1 MLLHFLL
8 VLCSIQWRFHT
19 LNVVYS
25 TLLLNVVAD
34 IYSDFPRTSDKVGW
48 MNYLAFYEA
57 NLWNCKVALKC
68 NHWTPRCDLCLSST
82 SCAISGI
89 VHVRTKA
96 CGKLHAE
103 ITCWIL
109 ILWNRGLFKL
119 LNQTKRNINIHACL
133 GETKIFFPVKPSH
146 LNMEVHL
153 KKKYSINSNLKS
165 ILTSCIQDRLSH
177 ISDFLLSEL
186 QGCILQFRV

>member
-1 MLLHFLL
+1 MLYS
-8 VLCSIQWRFHT
+8 VKISYSKCS
-19 LNVVYS
+19 YS

-68 NHWTPRCDLCLSST
+68 ITELRDVTCVSPQQ
-82 SCAISGI
+82 A
-89 VHVRTKA
+89 VRFQELFMSVTKA